1 VIGMALLGAGEFDP
15 WSEVV
20 DRWALERAAAAG
32 DRDGRIVIAPTAS
45 APEGDDT
52 FAGWARKGLE
62 HYGYLSIPAEV
73 LPMKTREDAQLDEVA
88 ERIRGASVVY
98 FSGGNP
104 YYLSE
109 TIRDTAFW
117 RALLEELDRGTAY
130 VGCSAGVAAL
140 TETTYD
146 SAADLLSGD
155 VWKPGLGFV
164 REMLFAPHWNTVDQW
179 FPGATGFIAA
189 SVRPGDVLVAQDE
202 DTAMVGDGTQWSV
215 VGEAGIHVLR
225 DGAWTDHAAGDTFRL
240 PFRFER

>member
-1 VIGMALLGAGEFDP
+1 VGVIGMALLGAGEFEP

-20 DRWALERAAAAG
+20 DRWALERAGARG
-32 DRDGRIVIAPTAS
+32 DGRIVIAPTAS

-62 HYGYLSIPAEV
+62 HFGRLGMEAEV
-73 LPMKTREDAQLDEVA
+73 LAMKTREDAQLEEVA
-88 ERIRGASVVY
+88 ERIRGASAVY

-109 TIRDTAFW
+109 AIKETTFW
-117 RALLEELDRGTAY
+117 RALLEELDRGAAY
-130 VGCSAGVAAL
+130 IGCSAGVAVL

-146 SAADLLSGD
+146 AAAELLSDD

-164 REMLFAPHWNTVDQW
+164 QEMLFAPHWNTVDQW

-189 SVRPGDVLVAQDE
+189 SVKPGEVLVAQDE
-202 DTAMVGDGTQWSV
+202 DTAMIGDGTAWSV
-215 VGEAGIHVLR
+215 VGDAGIHVLR
-225 DGAWTDHAAGDTFRL
+225 DGTWTDHGAGDTFTL
-240 PFRFER
+240 PFRFAR